1 MYGECENI
9 GVLSGHT
16 GAVMDLQFSTDG
28 DTIYTASTDKT
39 ICFWDIKTGARIK
52 KLKGNCITETRFQ
65 FIIDFNIS

>member
-1 MYGECENI
+1 MHFFKVLWNVYGECENF

-39 ICFWDIKTGARIK
+39 ICLWDIRTGARIK
-52 KLKGNCITETRFQ
+52 KLKGDLN
-65 FIIDFNIS
+65 NKL